1 MRKIISWLKYRN
13 PVLFIA
19 YVCVGIGLFVL
30 GKFLYLINET
40 YNISGKLTPEEMA
53 QTGQVGDFIGGI
65 VGSIWALA
73 GVFLY
78 FSAIRLQTKELS
90 NQATS
95 ENENRYMEQIKQ
107 IENTFFNLLNAQQN
121 IKQNLSHTFREIK
134 YDGDKHFQRSLCT
147 YCGNDFLDK
156 AQRDLRLLYEFHL
169 KEKYDLDSD
178 KYLQNISLPCDKVTS
193 QYVIKN
199 ILTNDIIQDI
209 YITENAFKKVKEM
222 KSELSKCKAIYFYFI
237 VYYEPSIG
245 HYCRHLYNILKYID
259 ISKRDMFRV
268 ICQIYNKQE
277 ERKKKIEDLNKRI
290 RCYISF
296 LQSSL
301 STSEQIILF
310 YNSLIYDK
318 SRRLYI
324 KYKILENL
332 PDSLLFD
339 KQHKTMIS
347 GYSFKSIQDLAKKI
361 FNEE

>member
-156 AQRDLRLLYEFHL
+156 AQRDLRLLYEFHFR
-169 KEKYDLDSD
+169 EKYDLDRLFSTRIL
-178 KYLQNISLPCDKVTS
+178 KLLSQLRTRLCQLSHLRINISSL
-193 QYVIKN
+193 
-199 ILTNDIIQDI
+199 
-209 YITENAFKKVKEM
+209 EAF
-222 KSELSKCKAIYFYFI
+222 
-237 VYYEPSIG
+237 
-245 HYCRHLYNILKYID
+245 H
-259 ISKRDMFRV
+259 
-268 ICQIYNKQE
+268 
-277 ERKKKIEDLNKRI
+277 
-290 RCYISF
+290 
-296 LQSSL
+296 
-301 STSEQIILF
+301 SEQG
-310 YNSLIYDK
+310 S
-318 SRRLYI
+318 
-324 KYKILENL
+324 
-332 PDSLLFD
+332 
-339 KQHKTMIS
+339 
-347 GYSFKSIQDLAKKI
+347 
-361 FNEE
+361 

>member
-1 MRKIISWLKYRN
+1 
-13 PVLFIA
+13 
-19 YVCVGIGLFVL
+19 
-30 GKFLYLINET
+30 
-40 YNISGKLTPEEMA
+40 
-53 QTGQVGDFIGGI
+53 
-65 VGSIWALA
+65 
-73 GVFLY
+73 
-78 FSAIRLQTKELS
+78 
-90 NQATS
+90 
-95 ENENRYMEQIKQ
+95 
-107 IENTFFNLLNAQQN
+107 
-121 IKQNLSHTFREIK
+121 
-134 YDGDKHFQRSLCT
+134 
-147 YCGNDFLDK
+147 
-156 AQRDLRLLYEFHL
+156 
-169 KEKYDLDSD
+169 
-178 KYLQNISLPCDKVTS
+178 
-193 QYVIKN
+193 
-199 ILTNDIIQDI
+199 
-209 YITENAFKKVKEM
+209 
-222 KSELSKCKAIYFYFI
+222 
-237 VYYEPSIG
+237 
-245 HYCRHLYNILKYID
+245 
-259 ISKRDMFRV
+259 MFRV

>member
-1 MRKIISWLKYRN
+1 
-13 PVLFIA
+13 
-19 YVCVGIGLFVL
+19 
-30 GKFLYLINET
+30 
-40 YNISGKLTPEEMA
+40 
-53 QTGQVGDFIGGI
+53 
-65 VGSIWALA
+65 
-73 GVFLY
+73 
-78 FSAIRLQTKELS
+78 
-90 NQATS
+90 
-95 ENENRYMEQIKQ
+95 
-107 IENTFFNLLNAQQN
+107 
-121 IKQNLSHTFREIK
+121 
-134 YDGDKHFQRSLCT
+134 
-147 YCGNDFLDK
+147 
-156 AQRDLRLLYEFHL
+156 
-169 KEKYDLDSD
+169 
-178 KYLQNISLPCDKVTS
+178 
-193 QYVIKN
+193 
-199 ILTNDIIQDI
+199 
-209 YITENAFKKVKEM
+209 M